1 MGYPYHCFCLSAF
14 WGPCQELMLAEKQE
28 QSDKEFKMKKEE
40 AARKKAAEK
49 KMKEI
54 EKAKKKAE
62 KERQKKLEEM
72 KTAAEKADT

>member
-1 MGYPYHCFCLSAF
+1 MAKVVVGEASKDFVKMS
-14 WGPCQELMLAEKQE
+14 QELMLAEKQE

-72 KTAAEKADT
+72 KKAAEKAC